1 MSSNFVLESNSEL
14 RKAVLDYLVN
24 SSDTESAVAKFY
36 GHPIGIWDV
45 SEISDFSNIFRFTSI
60 TGLGEDEDINSWDVS
75 NSVSFVGMFYEA
87 KSFNGNLAGWKVE
100 NAISMSSMFTDADS
114 FNPTNV
120 TSIGGWDVAKVT
132 DFSYMFD
139 GARSFND
146 TLNDWEVGSANNFR
160 GMFRSAQ
167 AFNQN
172 VSAWD
177 ISNAVD
183 IAEMFSG
190 AELFNGDLSTWKIGK
205 VLTMSSLLNDAS
217 SYNLDISNWDVSK
230 VLDMSL
236 MFRNTSLDVDY
247 CAWVDQITT
256 NTKTARMF
264 FTTNCAR
271 QVDPSTGVNGTTGNL
286 QGPFCA
292 DCGFIE
298 SAASSYDHAGSLS
311 LLLGVVLSYLF
322 WA

>member
-1 MSSNFVLESNSEL
+1 MSFAFQTNSEL
-14 RKAVLDYLVN
+14 RKNVLEYLVN
-24 SSDTESAVAKFY
+24 SSDTESDVAQFY

-45 SEISDFSNIFRFTSI
+45 SEISDFSNIFRFTGF
-60 TGLGEDEDINSWDVS
+60 TGLGENDEDINSWDVS
-75 NSVSFVGMFYEA
+75 SSISFVGMFYGA
-87 KSFNGNLAGWKVE
+87 KSFNGNLTGWKVE
-100 NAISMSSMFTDADS
+100 NAITMSTMFANAES

-120 TSIGGWDVAKVT
+120 TSIGQWDVAKVT

-139 GARSFND
+139 GARSVDD
-146 TLNDWEVGSANNFR
+146 TLNSWAVGSASNFH

-172 VSAWD
+172 LSAWD

-183 IAEMFSG
+183 ISEMFSG
-190 AELFNGDLSTWKIGK
+190 AELFNGDLSTWEVGK
-205 VLTMSSLLNDAS
+205 VITMSSLLNDAT
-217 SYNLDISNWDVSK
+217 SYNSDISNWDVSK
-230 VLDMSL
+230 VQDMSL

-247 CAWVDQITT
+247 CAWVDQLTT
-256 NTKTARMF
+256 NTNTARMF

-271 QVDPSTGVNGTTGNL
+271 QVDPSSGVNETTNNL
-286 QGPFCA
+286 LGPFCA
-292 DCGFIE
+292 DCGFIS
-298 SAASSYDHAGSLS
+298 SAPSSYDNAGSLS